1 MVADVAGCVL
11 GGSQRDEGKVCRAV
25 SGSLGKSGNR
35 IQMKGITHCSFL
47 RGHSAKLPVRVS
59 NTEKTGVL
67 FRLCWRGSGW
77 SFLCFYPRC
86 IDIPIWASH

>member
-25 SGSLGKSGNR
+25 SGRLGKSGNR

-47 RGHSAKLPVRVS
+47 REHSAKLPVRVS
-59 NTEKTGVL
+59 NAEKTGVL
-67 FRLCWRGSGW
+67 QAVLEGKWR
-77 SFLCFYPRC
+77 SFLCFYPTC
-86 IDIPIWASH
+86 NDIPLGGSR